1 MTVHGNIAGISRYHL
16 QQLDEL
22 NQNIIPRHLVCD
34 SETACALSSLTA
46 AISREI
52 LLYVDRRGNVLYVAV
67 GDSDTVAMVD
77 ISKRRSQE
85 RLSGIRCIHTHPKS
99 SGQLSDADLTALV
112 SLRLDCM
119 LAIGV
124 QEDGQPGSCGLAW
137 GVLAE
142 SRPMNLLYRNIQQL
156 EKIDVTAA
164 FAEIEKAAQM
174 AAATAT
180 KANGPIKAILV
191 GLWQKGLLE
200 ETEESLSELAQLA
213 DTAGLRVADMV
224 IQKRETPSPATYI
237 GKGKA
242 ASLSLQAQVA
252 GADCLV
258 FDDELTPVQMRNLE
272 HITGRAIIDRTMLI
286 LDIFAQRARSN
297 EGKLQVELA
306 QLRYMLPRLVGQG
319 EALSRL
325 GGGIGTRGP
334 GETKLEVD
342 RRRIRRR
349 ISELEERLTQTVR
362 TRQLHRKERKA
373 KEIPIVALVG
383 YTNAGKSTLLNA
395 LTGADVLAEDKLFAT
410 LDTTVR
416 RVELPNGQPVL
427 LTDTVGFI
435 RKLPHHLIAAFRATL
450 EEVVE
455 ADVILHVLDATAHN
469 ADAQAA
475 AVAEVLTYLDVA
487 AKPTI
492 TVINKIDGLALA
504 GPVQLV
510 LGHFEN
516 SVAISAKNHLGLDLL
531 LQKISEILPENL
543 LTVTCFVPYNQMNF
557 LHAIHREGKIW
568 AESYLEEGVQIQ
580 ASLPQPLYQ
589 RLCQAGISYETK

>member
-1 MTVHGNIAGISRYHL
+1 M
-16 QQLDEL
+16 
-22 NQNIIPRHLVCD
+22 
-34 SETACALSSLTA
+34 
-46 AISREI
+46 
-52 LLYVDRRGNVLYVAV
+52 
-67 GDSDTVAMVD
+67 
-77 ISKRRSQE
+77 
-85 RLSGIRCIHTHPKS
+85 
-99 SGQLSDADLTALV
+99 
-112 SLRLDCM
+112 
-119 LAIGV
+119 
-124 QEDGQPGSCGLAW
+124 
-137 GVLAE
+137 
-142 SRPMNLLYRNIQQL
+142 
-156 EKIDVTAA
+156 
-164 FAEIEKAAQM
+164 
-174 AAATAT
+174 
-180 KANGPIKAILV
+180 
-191 GLWQKGLLE
+191 
-200 ETEESLSELAQLA
+200 
-213 DTAGLRVADMV
+213 
-224 IQKRETPSPATYI
+224 
-237 GKGKA
+237 
-242 ASLSLQAQVA
+242 
-252 GADCLV
+252 

-272 HITGRAIIDRTMLI
+272 RITGRAIIDRTMLI

-349 ISELEERLTQTVR
+349 ISELEERLAQTVR
-362 TRQLHRKERKA
+362 TRQLHRQERKA

-435 RKLPHHLIAAFRATL
+435 LKLPHHLIAAFRATL

-455 ADVILHVLDATAHN
+455 SDVILHVLDATAHN

-475 AVAEVLTYLDVA
+475 AVAEVLTYLDAA

-492 TVINKIDGLALA
+492 TVVNKIDGLALA
-504 GPVQLV
+504 GPVQLT

-516 SVAISAKNHLGLDLL
+516 SIAISAKNHLGLDLL